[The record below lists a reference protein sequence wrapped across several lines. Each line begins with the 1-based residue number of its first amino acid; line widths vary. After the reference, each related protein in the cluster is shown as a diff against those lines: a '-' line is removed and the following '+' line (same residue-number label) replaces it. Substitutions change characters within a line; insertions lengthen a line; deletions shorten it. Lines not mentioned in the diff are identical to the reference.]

1 MQRISLAIVVL
12 GLMVGAFMMARYDMS
27 KNRSKSVKKS
37 DLAQDVKLKRAG
49 GFNVQGEAKSEPNAS
64 LGVTKISSAVFASG
78 PMHSDEVIRFVGQAS
93 LVDSDGDERKF
104 GPTKETF
111 SERLEDSLNVGTLR
125 ARSTVKIDGQVY
137 VYNRREIKVERE
149 IKPDGSVTLYLNTG
163 TVNFTKVPDA
173 KPAQIRVECKN
184 LGEVHLHGIELLSLD
199 KKTVTHRLMLKE
211 GIQLI
216 ERESMPYGSSRLK
229 LEPIMIS
236 QLIPKRNEPFAFSIA
251 VSN

>member
-1 MQRISLAIVVL
+1 MQRISLAIVVV

-27 KNRSKSVKKS
+27 KNRSKSVKTS
-37 DLAQDVKLKRAG
+37 GLAKDVKLKRAG
-49 GFNVQGEAKSEPNAS
+49 GFNMQGEAKSEPNAS

-78 PMHSDEVIRFVGQAS
+78 PMHSDEVIRFVGQSS
-93 LVDSDGDERKF
+93 LVDSDGDARKF

-125 ARSTVKIDGQVY
+125 ARSTVKIDGRVY
-137 VYNRREIKVERE
+137 VYSRREIKVERE

-184 LGEVHLHGIELLSLD
+184 LGEVHLHGIELVTPD
-199 KKTVTHRLMLKE
+199 KKSVTHRLILKE
-211 GIQLI
+211 GVQLI
-216 ERESMPYGSSRLK
+216 ERESVPYSSDRLK
-229 LEPIMIS
+229 MEPILIR
-236 QLIPKRNEPFAFSIA
+236 QLIPKRDEPFSLSLS
-251 VSN
+251 VTK